1 MILDI
6 LISFIIVV
14 LFIVL
19 ICGITIAV
27 ISVHE
32 YIQKKL
38 GKERYDNVV
47 GRIIFITMIS
57 VLLLVMTAIVYGIVF
72 S

>member
-14 LFIVL
+14 LGIVL

-27 ISVHE
+27 VSVHK

-47 GRIIFITMIS
+47 GRIIFIAMIS
-57 VLLLVMTAIVYGIVF
+57 VMLSMMTAVVYGIVF
-72 S
+72 T

>member
-19 ICGITIAV
+19 ICGITFAV
-27 ISVHE
+27 VSVHE

-47 GRIIFITMIS
+47 GLIIFITMIS

-72 S
+72 T

>member
-14 LFIVL
+14 LVIVL
-19 ICGITIAV
+19 ICGIATAV
-27 ISVHE
+27 VSVHE

-47 GRIIFITMIS
+47 GRIIFIAVIS
-57 VLLLVMTAIVYGIVF
+57 VMLSVMTAIAYGIIF
-72 S
+72 T

>member
-14 LFIVL
+14 LAIVL
-19 ICGITIAV
+19 ICGIAIAV
-27 ISVHE
+27 VSVHE

-47 GRIIFITMIS
+47 GRIIFIAVIS
-57 VLLLVMTAIVYGIVF
+57 VMLSVMTAIAYGIIF
-72 S
+72 T